1 MPSSGMNTATPPPHS
16 CMIGALHGSVAALAL
31 RDRPNPC
38 QRFRPKISSMSRNV
52 CVGAWLVAGLAA
64 TAAEEVEEEEK
75 EEEDCRRGFMPWKV
89 WIPIGEVDRTCTYQR
104 GWEYRRRLEGIGGC
118 KVIRWI
124 KGILASTN
132 EKE

>member
-1 MPSSGMNTATPPPHS
+1 
-16 CMIGALHGSVAALAL
+16 
-31 RDRPNPC
+31 
-38 QRFRPKISSMSRNV
+38 MSRNV

-104 GWEYRRRLEGIGGC
+104 GWEYRGKRRENRRRLEGIGGC

-124 KGILASTN
+124 KGILLASTN